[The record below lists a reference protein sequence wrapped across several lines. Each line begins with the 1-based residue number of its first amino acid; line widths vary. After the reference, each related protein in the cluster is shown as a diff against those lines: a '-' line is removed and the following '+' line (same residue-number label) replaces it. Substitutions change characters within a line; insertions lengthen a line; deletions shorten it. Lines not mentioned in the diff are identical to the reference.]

1 MPSDSS
7 TAADVLA
14 LWPLALAAA
23 LGEVSLALV
32 FVGVPR
38 WAAGAAVAGAALT
51 ALAALG
57 LWTWMLSDADRY
69 GDGTSHLHH
78 SRHSSLYLAAGALV
92 LALTV
97 ALVARRRPAGRW
109 LLAASLAVSAVAA
122 LAQTLGF
129 LAYSDGG

>member
-7 TAADVLA
+7 AAADVLA

-23 LGEVSLALV
+23 LAAAALALV
-32 FVGVPR
+32 FVAAPR
-38 WAAGAAVAGAALT
+38 RAVAAAVAGAGLT

-69 GDGTSHLHH
+69 GDGTSHLDH
-78 SRHSSLYLAAGALV
+78 SRHSSVYVAGITLV
-92 LALTV
+92 LALSL
-97 ALVARRRPAGRW
+97 ALVATRRPAGRW
-109 LLAASLAVSAVAA
+109 LPAASLAVSALAA

>member
-14 LWPLALAAA
+14 
-23 LGEVSLALV
+23 
-32 FVGVPR
+32 
-38 WAAGAAVAGAALT
+38 

-57 LWTWMLSDADRY
+57 LGTWIVSDADRY
-69 GDGTSHLHH
+69 GDGTSHLDH
-78 SRHSSLYLAAGALV
+78 SRHSSLYVAGIALV
-92 LALTV
+92 LALSL
-97 ALVARRRPAGRW
+97 ALVATRRPAGRW
-109 LLAASLAVSAVAA
+109 RPAASLAVSALAA

>member
-1 MPSDSS
+1 M
-7 TAADVLA
+7 
-14 LWPLALAAA
+14 
-23 LGEVSLALV
+23 ALV

-38 WAAGAAVAGAALT
+38 WATAAAVAGAGLT

-69 GDGTSHLHH
+69 GNGTSHLDH
-78 SRHSSLYLAAGALV
+78 SRHASLYVAGIALV
-92 LALTV
+92 LALS
-97 ALVARRRPAGRW
+97 LARIATRRPAGRW
-109 LLAASLAVSAVAA
+109 LLAASFAVSALAA